1 MFCPECG
8 EEISDN
14 SKYCKECGAEMK
26 NYEISKSDINVSA
39 NELLDNKK
47 EEVKCPKC
55 GTQNPL
61 DSKFCEECGN
71 TLNSIDNKKEEV
83 KCPKCGTQNPLDSKF
98 CEECGNTLNSI
109 DKPIIPNS
117 NTSQLNGKA
126 ENHEKNHAL
135 QSTPEEQK
143 KKNTTGVA
151 ILAICLIGLIIF
163 GAIIAIGQDA
173 NTSTDT
179 TDYSSSSDYS
189 SSYDDS
195 SYSSSSDSSNS
206 YSSAS
211 AEIPIDVVVHYD
223 GKWQGAIGGLS
234 SSSSYSGYGDRVIS
248 FTGTQNSYISATV
261 QKNGG
266 GSGTL
271 TVEIYKD
278 GKLVNSQSTNAAY
291 GIVTLSG

>member
-71 TLNSIDNKKEEV
+71 TLNSID
-83 KCPKCGTQNPLDSKF
+83 
-98 CEECGNTLNSI
+98 
-109 DKPIIPNS
+109 KPIIPNS

-126 ENHEKNHAL
+126 ENHEKIHVL

-151 ILAICLIGLIIF
+151 IFAICLIGLI
-163 GAIIAIGQDA
+163 
-173 NTSTDT
+173 
-179 TDYSSSSDYS
+179 
-189 SSYDDS
+189 
-195 SYSSSSDSSNS
+195 
-206 YSSAS
+206 
-211 AEIPIDVVVHYD
+211 VVLVQRTEGVCITEFD
-223 GKWQGAIGGLS
+223 GKS
-234 SSSSYSGYGDRVIS
+234 
-248 FTGTQNSYISATV
+248 
-261 QKNGG
+261 
-266 GSGTL
+266 
-271 TVEIYKD
+271 
-278 GKLVNSQSTNAAY
+278 
-291 GIVTLSG
+291 

>member
-8 EEISDN
+8 KKIDDE
-14 SKYCKECGAEMK
+14 SKFCMECGAKMEDYK
-26 NYEISKSDINVSA
+26 ISKSKEKVSA
-39 NELLDNKK
+39 KEFLDRKK
-47 EEVKCPKC
+47 ELKCSKC

-71 TLNSIDNKKEEV
+71 A
-83 KCPKCGTQNPLDSKF
+83 
-98 CEECGNTLNSI
+98 LNSI
-109 DKPIIPNS
+109 DKPITSSS
-117 NTSQLNGKA
+117 NISQSSIGNAKD
-126 ENHEKNHAL
+126 H
-135 QSTPEEQK
+135 K
-143 KKNTTGVA
+143 KSDVPKSRPKEDNNKNTGSKALFALCIIGIVFLGVFSA
-151 ILAICLIGLIIF
+151 IF
-163 GAIIAIGQDA
+163 YET

-211 AEIPIDVVVHYD
+211 AEIPIEVVVHYD
-223 GKWQGAIGGLS
+223 GKWQGSIGGLS

-271 TVEIYKD
+271 TVEIYKN
-278 GKLVNSQSTNAAY
+278 GNLVNSQSTNAAY